1 MKTKADLERLAKSAG
16 ATLEED
22 EGYRDMRVFQI
33 VAPDGKRWVDGGCMH
48 VRIDWAQGRKPDAV
62 KFNDAELLGVP
73 TIVVVGRGLADGVL
87 ELKDRRSG
95 ERSDVPLAEIVG
107 RLTARL

>member
-62 KFNDAELLGVP
+62 KFNDAEYLIAKEAVEC
-73 TIVVVGRGLADGVL
+73 GLEEIPA
-87 ELKDRRSG
+87 E
-95 ERSDVPLAEIVG
+95 EAYIYASD
-107 RLTARL
+107 